1 VSIYVQ
7 SAISGLLVGGIFAM
21 MAIGLS
27 LVWGMLK
34 VVNIAHFALILLG
47 GYLTYQLAATTTLDP
62 FLTLLFSVPAFFV
75 VGVAM
80 QWVFERFDV
89 RHFNS
94 LLLSFGLFI
103 IVIRVISNIWSAD
116 FRRLPAADNP
126 YATQSIIVGDFAFQ
140 LPMLLAFVTA
150 VVISAAVAV
159 ALRRTYFGKAL
170 RAIGHDPQV
179 AAAFGIDARRMG
191 LLLGGFASA
200 TGALAGTFVGVS
212 SSLFPGQAVEW
223 IGLVFTV
230 VIVGGVGNL
239 LGAVVA
245 ALIVGIVSGLASVA
259 WGASAAPI
267 VTFVILI
274 VALLFRPYG
283 LFSRG
288 AAT

>member
-7 SAISGLLVGGIFAM
+7 SAISGLLAGGIFAM

-34 VVNIAHFALILLG
+34 VVNIAHFGLILLG
-47 GYLTYQLAATTTLDP
+47 GYLTYQLAIATTLDP
-62 FLTLLFSVPAFFV
+62 FLTLFVTVPSFFV

-80 QWVFERFDV
+80 QWLFERFDV
-89 RHFNS
+89 RQFNS

-103 IVIRVISNIWSAD
+103 IVIRIITNIWSAD
-116 FRRLPAADNP
+116 FRRLPAVDNP
-126 YATQSIIVGDFAFQ
+126 YATQSVILGDFAFQ
-140 LPMLLAFVTA
+140 LPMLLAFVA
-150 VVISAAVAV
+150 AILISVAVAV
-159 ALRRTYFGKAL
+159 VLRRTYFGKAL

-200 TGALAGTFVGVS
+200 TGALAGTFVGIS
-212 SSLFPGQAVEW
+212 SALFPGSAVEW
-223 IGLVFTV
+223 IGLVFTI

-239 LGAVVA
+239 LGAMVA
-245 ALIVGIVSGLASVA
+245 ALLVGTVGGLASA
-259 WGASAAPI
+259 TWGASAAPI

-283 LFSRG
+283 LFNRE